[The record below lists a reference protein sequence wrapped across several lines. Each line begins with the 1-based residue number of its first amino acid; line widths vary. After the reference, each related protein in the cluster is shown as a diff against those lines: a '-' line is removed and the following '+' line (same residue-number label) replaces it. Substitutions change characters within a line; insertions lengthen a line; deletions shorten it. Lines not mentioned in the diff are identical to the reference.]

1 MKVSEIKKRAKSLG
15 VTIGKRRK
23 AELIRAVQEAEGNF
37 PCFGTAQGY
46 CEQQDCCWRD
56 DCLK

>member
-15 VTIGKRRK
+15 VKVAKRKK